1 MTMIV
6 ETTDNRFFRVREDND
21 PALSHLWIGVPVKR
35 SKGTWVPRANAKQT
49 LVRKEGSRIVGAP
62 NSWAPEVLV
71 EGKWSRNSIRF
82 ATQREAAADA
92 SGLMWRWTAVRDSR
106 ATPADEAPN
115 SVFADGRSVF
125 TPAQEG

>member
-6 ETTDNRFFRVREDND
+6 VTTDNRRFRVREDND
-21 PALSHLWIGVPVKR
+21 PNLSHVWIGIPVKLV
-35 SKGTWVPRANAKQT
+35 KGVWVPKAHAKQQ
-49 LVRKEGSRIVGAP
+49 LVRKEGSTVLQGP

-71 EGKWSRNSIRF
+71 EGKWSRNAIRF

-106 ATPADEAPN
+106 AAPADEAVN
-115 SVFADGRSVF
+115 SVFADGRS
-125 TPAQEG
+125 TMIEGAL

>member
-71 EGKWSRNSIRF
+71 EGKWSRNAVRF
-82 ATQREAAADA
+82 SKEADARAAASDLF
-92 SGLMWRWTAVRDSR
+92 SRWTACRDHR

-115 SVFADGRSVF
+115 CTLVEGRTVFV
-125 TPAQEG
+125 EGAL